1 MILAIFSMFF
11 FLIFRTRVMIQGSLE
26 YVDYGKS
33 DGSRVQMTRI
43 VPGIYFNIVIIRDIP
58 SKNHYLV

>member
-1 MILAIFSMFF
+1 
-11 FLIFRTRVMIQGSLE
+11 MIQGSLE

>member
-1 MILAIFSMFF
+1 
-11 FLIFRTRVMIQGSLE
+11 MIQGSLE

-43 VPGIYFNIVIIRDIP
+43 VPGIYFNIVIISDIP
-58 SKNHYLV
+58 SKNRYLV